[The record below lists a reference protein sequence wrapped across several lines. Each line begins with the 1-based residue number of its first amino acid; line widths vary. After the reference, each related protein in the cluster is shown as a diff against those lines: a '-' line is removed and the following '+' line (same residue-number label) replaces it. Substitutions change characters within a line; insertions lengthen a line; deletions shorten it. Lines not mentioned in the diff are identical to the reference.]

1 MKDELV
7 INGVTYR
14 AVKEEKNPK
23 RLEGWIKRSS
33 YEEYNECKISV
44 IKHKSY
50 GDDTRMIEIRGG
62 ENIVSEDDVAEAW
75 RNTFS
80 LAPSPQQSEMFALFL
95 KYLGFKKDGAECG
108 K

>member
-1 MKDELV
+1 MNDTLI
-7 INGVTYR
+7 INGITYK
-14 AVKEEKNPK
+14 AVKEEKKPE
-23 RLEGWIKRSS
+23 RLEGWAWSESFKGNGLATISKNKSS
-33 YEEYNECKISV
+33 DYY
-44 IKHKSY
+44 
-50 GDDTRMIEIRGG
+50 DTRMIEISSG
-62 ENIVSEDDVAEAW
+62 EIIVSKDAVAEAW